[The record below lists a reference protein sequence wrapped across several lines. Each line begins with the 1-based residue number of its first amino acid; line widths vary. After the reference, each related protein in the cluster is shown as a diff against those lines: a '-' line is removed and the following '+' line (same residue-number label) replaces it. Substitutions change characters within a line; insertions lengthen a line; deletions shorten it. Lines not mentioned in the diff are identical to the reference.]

1 MATVRRIAVVG
12 AGLAGLACA
21 LAASLAGAAVEVF
34 EAAAAPA
41 DPPAHVDLVPN
52 LWRDLVAL
60 GVGHDCLREG
70 FAYQGTALADGA
82 GLPTVVWATPSLAG
96 PRWPAAVG
104 MRCGRL
110 LRVLADAARSQG
122 VQFHWG
128 RRVASVD
135 EARAALRFEGG
146 DQHRADMVLL
156 ATGRDDR
163 LLRHGPV
170 RSAASA
176 ATHHWWT
183 TLLPRPP
190 GLERPT
196 WIVSA
201 GGGKL
206 QLVPVAGD
214 TAGLAIAQ
222 PSPLPRRPEDR
233 AGALRRALA
242 AQGPAARA
250 LADRL
255 SADIATAQRAVQPQ
269 LLDGPWFRGA
279 LLCVGECAHAL
290 APHFG
295 QSAAQALEDATVL
308 GALLREGLTREALL
322 ERFMARRSERAR
334 QVFAITRQAARW
346 DLHPVAGTDLG
357 ALLSDLGRI
366 VATPA

>member
-21 LAASLAGAAVEVF
+21 LAAAMAGAAVEVF

-60 GVGHDCLREG
+60 GVGHECLRDG
-70 FAYQGTALADGA
+70 FAYHGTALADGA
-82 GLPTVVWATPSLAG
+82 GTPTIVWATPALAG

-104 MRCGRL
+104 MRCGHL
-110 LRVLADAARSQG
+110 LRVLADAARSHG
-122 VQFHWG
+122 VQLHWG
-128 RRVASVD
+128 RGVVSID
-135 EARAALRFEGG
+135 EACAALRLDGG
-146 DQHRADMVLL
+146 DEHRADLVLL
-156 ATGRDDR
+156 ASGRHD
-163 LLRHGPV
+163 LLHRHGPA
-170 RSAASA
+170 RSPAAA

-183 TLLPRPP
+183 TLLPRPQ

-206 QLVPVAGD
+206 QLVPVASD
-214 TAGLAIAQ
+214 TAGLALAQ
-222 PSPLPRRPEDR
+222 PSPLPSRPEERSD
-233 AGALRRALA
+233 ALRRALA
-242 AQGPAARA
+242 AQGPAART

-255 SADIATAQRAVQPQ
+255 SADIPTAQRAVQPQ
-269 LLDGPWFRGA
+269 LLAGAWYRGA

-295 QSAAQALEDATVL
+295 QSAAQALEDATVI
-308 GALLREGLTREALL
+308 GALLRDGLAREALL
-322 ERFMARRSERAR
+322 ERFMARRSGRAQ

-346 DLHPVAGTDLG
+346 DLHPVADTDLD

>member
-1 MATVRRIAVVG
+1 MATVHRIGVVG

-21 LAASLAGAAVEVF
+21 LAASLAGAEVAVF

-60 GVGHDCLREG
+60 GVGNDCLREG
-70 FAYQGTALADGA
+70 FAYQGTAVADGE
-82 GLPTVVWATPSLAG
+82 GTPTIVWATPALAG
-96 PRWPAAVG
+96 PRWPAAVA

-110 LRVLADAARSQG
+110 IRVLADAARSHG
-122 VQFHWG
+122 VQLHWG
-128 RRVASVD
+128 RRVSSVD
-135 EARAALRFEGG
+135 EVRAALRLEDGG
-146 DQHRADMVLL
+146 EYRADLLLL

-163 LLRHGPV
+163 LLRHGPE
-170 RSAASA
+170 RSPAAA

-183 TLLPRPP
+183 TLLPRPQ

-196 WIVSA
+196 WIVST

-214 TAGLAIAQ
+214 TAGLALAQ
-222 PSPLPRRPEDR
+222 PSPLPSRPEDR
-233 AGALRRALA
+233 AAALRRALA

-255 SADIATAQRAVQPQ
+255 GADIAMAQRAVQPQ
-269 LLDGPWFRGA
+269 LLDGAWFRGA

-308 GALLREGLTREALL
+308 GALLRDGLTREALL

-346 DLHPVAGTDLG
+346 DFHPVAGTDLG

-366 VATPA
+366 VAAPA